1 MLFSILA
8 GGNMREIIISILLT
22 IPVVLISLSVHE
34 SAHGYIAMKLGD
46 PTAYNLGRITIN
58 PMKHL
63 DPLGSLCMLAFGY
76 GWAKPVP
83 INARNFKNPKV
94 GMALTAIAGPV
105 SNIILGVIGAVAAPI
120 TFIVGEIVAGYI
132 TASGLVSSTIT
143 LNVLNTIITFCEL
156 FSLMN
161 FMLAAFNLIP
171 VPPFDGSR
179 FISLF
184 LPTKVYFA
192 IMKYEKF
199 VMIGVLVGIIVLSRV
214 FNFSPFY
221 EIAKIAFSAVATPT
235 YYLANQLFLLILSFV
250 V

>member
-8 GGNMREIIISILLT
+8 GGNMREIIIGILLT

-46 PTAYNLGRITIN
+46 HTAYNLGRVTIN
-58 PMKHL
+58 PLKHI
-63 DPLGSLCMLAFGY
+63 DPLGALCMLALGY

-105 SNIILGVIGAVAAPI
+105 SNILLGIIGAALYTLTNIAY
-120 TFIVGEIVAGYI
+120 IVMIINGAVLPEMVSIVI
-132 TASGLVSSTIT
+132 EVICT
-143 LNVLNTIITFCEL
+143 LFFYFGI
-156 FSLMN
+156 MN

-214 FNFSPFY
+214 FNFSPFAW
-221 EIAKIAFSAVATPT
+221 IAEKAFFAVSNPI
-235 YYLANQLFLLILSFV
+235 YQLFLIILDIV

>member
-1 MLFSILA
+1 
-8 GGNMREIIISILLT
+8 
-22 IPVVLISLSVHE
+22 
-34 SAHGYIAMKLGD
+34 
-46 PTAYNLGRITIN
+46 
-58 PMKHL
+58 
-63 DPLGSLCMLAFGY
+63 MLALGY

-179 FISLF
+179 FVSLF
-184 LPTKVYFA
+184 LPTKTYFA

-214 FNFSPFY
+214 FNISPFAW
-221 EIAKIAFSAVATPT
+221 IAEKAFFAVSNPI
-235 YYLANQLFLLILSFV
+235 YQLFLLILNFV

>member
-1 MLFSILA
+1 
-8 GGNMREIIISILLT
+8 MREIIISILLT

-34 SAHGYIAMKLGD
+34 SVHGYIAMKLGD

-83 INARNFKNPKV
+83 INTRNFKNPKV

-105 SNIILGVIGAVAAPI
+105 SNILLGIMGALVFAI
-120 TFIVGEIVAGYI
+120 TDITSGIAIGYI
-132 TASGLVSSTIT
+132 TGAGAVFPSIGFT
-143 LNVLNTIITFCEL
+143 VLYTFLQFCEL
-156 FSLMN
+156 FSMMN

-179 FISLF
+179 FVFLF
-184 LPTKVYFA
+184 LPTKIYFA

-199 VMIGVLVGIIVLSRV
+199 VMIGVLVGFIVLSRV
-214 FNFSPFY
+214 FNFSPFFW
-221 EIAKIAFSAVATPT
+221 I
-235 YYLANQLFLLILSFV
+235 
-250 V
+250 

>member
-1 MLFSILA
+1 
-8 GGNMREIIISILLT
+8 MREIIIGILLT

-46 PTAYNLGRITIN
+46 HTAYNLGRVTIN
-58 PMKHL
+58 PLKHI
-63 DPLGSLCMLAFGY
+63 DPLGALCMLALGY

-83 INARNFKNPKV
+83 IHARNFKNPKV

-105 SNIILGVIGAVAAPI
+105 SNILLGIIGAALYTLTNIAY
-120 TFIVGEIVAGYI
+120 IVMIINGAVLPEMVSIVI
-132 TASGLVSSTIT
+132 EVICT
-143 LNVLNTIITFCEL
+143 LFFYFGI
-156 FSLMN
+156 MN

-214 FNFSPFY
+214 FNFSPFAW
-221 EIAKIAFSAVATPT
+221 IAEKAFFAVSNPI
-235 YYLANQLFLLILSFV
+235 YQLFLIILDIV

>member
-1 MLFSILA
+1 MLLSILA
-8 GGNMREIIISILLT
+8 GGDIRQIIISILLT
-22 IPVVLISLSVHE
+22 IPVILISLSVHE
-34 SAHGYIAMKLGD
+34 AAHGYIAMKLGD
-46 PTAYNLGRITIN
+46 PTAYNLGRVTIN
-58 PMKHL
+58 PLKHL
-63 DPLGSLCMLAFGY
+63 DPIGALCMLAFGY

-105 SNIILGVIGAVAAPI
+105 SNIMLGIIGAALYSLTNIAYIVMIMKGWVLPEMVGVVI
-120 TFIVGEIVAGYI
+120 EVICTFFFYFGM
-132 TASGLVSSTIT
+132 
-143 LNVLNTIITFCEL
+143 
-156 FSLMN
+156 MN

-179 FISLF
+179 FVSLF
-184 LPTKVYFA
+184 LPTKIYFA

-214 FNFSPFY
+214 FNISPFAW
-221 EIAKIAFSAVATPT
+221 IAEKAFFAISSPI
-235 YYLANQLFLLILSFV
+235 YQLFLLILGFV